1 MAKRLK
7 KKTMRLTKLLI
18 PGKFYSLIQKKQ
30 ALRNKASW
38 RSSFIGF
45 LTNKGLAESLSFL
58 YKLCMRLCLAPL
70 LGSLLILC
78 SGCTLGTNHYTPQR
92 KSAPSDGTAPVAN
105 ASPERRALPTNFPT
119 SPLSLP
125 PSAPPPIQAES
136 AIVVDALT
144 GKPLFQKNAD
154 TPRQVAS
161 TQKLVT
167 ALVVAEA
174 GNLHKPVTIQSCDLN
189 VQPTRLN
196 FRPGDVYERGE
207 LLHALMVKSCNDVAC
222 ALGRDVA
229 GSVPAFAQKMNQ
241 KAAAIGMRNS
251 CFKNPHG
258 LTEPGQYSTA
268 RDMARCAL
276 VAYRDPV
283 IRQFI
288 GTQTLNFTFAS
299 GKQMTLNNTNRL
311 LKSLPWC
318 TGMKTGTT
326 DAAGRC
332 LIISG
337 GINGRHA
344 IAVVLG
350 SNTANIWRDSE
361 LLIKWALSQS

>member
-1 MAKRLK
+1 
-7 KKTMRLTKLLI
+7 
-18 PGKFYSLIQKKQ
+18 
-30 ALRNKASW
+30 
-38 RSSFIGF
+38 
-45 LTNKGLAESLSFL
+45 
-58 YKLCMRLCLAPL
+58 MRLCV
-70 LGSLLILC
+70 GSLIAGLLFFS
-78 SGCTLGTNHYTPQR
+78 SGCTSG
-92 KSAPSDGTAPVAN
+92 AN
-105 ASPERRALPTNFPT
+105 AYKPLNSQKSQEAQVVAPAKALPDNFPT
-119 SPLSLP
+119 SAVPLP
-125 PSAPPPIQAES
+125 PKAPPAIVAES

-144 GKPLFQKNAD
+144 GRPLYQKNAD
-154 TPRQVAS
+154 TRRQVAS

-167 ALVVAEA
+167 ALVVMDA
-174 GNLHKPVTIQSCDLN
+174 GNLHKEVKVSPVDLQ

-207 LLHALMVKSCNDVAC
+207 LLQALMVKSCNDIAC

-229 GSVPAFAQKMNQ
+229 GSVPAFAEAMNR
-241 KAAAIGMRNS
+241 KAASIGMSNS

-283 IRQFI
+283 IRQFVN
-288 GTQTLNFTFAS
+288 TESLNFQFSS
-299 GKQMTLNNTNRL
+299 GKQVTLNNTNRL
-311 LKSLPWC
+311 LKSIPWC

-332 LIISG
+332 LIVSG
-337 GINGRHA
+337 GMNGRHV

-350 SNTANIWRDSE
+350 SKTPYIWKDSE
-361 LLIKWALSQS
+361 ILLKWAMGQS